1 MPKLEPMQ
9 QPPSRSGGRRSRVM
23 RVSTSLAEIN
33 VVPLVDVMLV
43 LLVIFMVAAPMMQQ
57 GFAVELPQANSG
69 KPIGEPVTV
78 TIPLS
83 FRKDQR
89 VRVGKD
95 LVALEFVGV
104 RVKQALAGQLEQ
116 GVILAADGS
125 LTFDETVRV
134 FGELVGGGVTRVAI
148 QVQPVAGRQ

>member
-1 MPKLEPMQ
+1 
-9 QPPSRSGGRRSRVM
+9 
-23 RVSTSLAEIN
+23 
-33 VVPLVDVMLV
+33 
-43 LLVIFMVAAPMMQQ
+43 
-57 GFAVELPQANSG
+57 
-69 KPIGEPVTV
+69 VTV

-89 VRVGKD
+89 VLVGKD
-95 LVALEFVGV
+95 VVALEFVGV